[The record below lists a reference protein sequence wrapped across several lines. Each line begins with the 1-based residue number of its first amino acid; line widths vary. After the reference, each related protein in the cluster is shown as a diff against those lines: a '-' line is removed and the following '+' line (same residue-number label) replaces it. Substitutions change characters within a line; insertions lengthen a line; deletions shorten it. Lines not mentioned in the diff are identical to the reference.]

1 MSFESAQ
8 KAREHNLAL
17 RFNIAHG
24 QDTDHGVAE
33 VIDVALNCV
42 LTHQLD
48 DEVLEFVRTFPTLG
62 ASGAIGF
69 IRQRLNAA
77 LLKFETEL
85 LTHGG

>member
-62 ASGAIGF
+62 ASATIGF

-85 LTHGG
+85 LSHGG